1 MPQGGGLVSDGL
13 SALAL
18 AGAELSGVELT
29 GLAIMSLI
37 VGIVGGIVGI
47 ALGVVRLP
55 IMTAVGI
62 DPLIAA
68 STNLFVSVLGSIAG
82 SWPAI
87 LQNRIV
93 YRIVLVIGI
102 PAIGG
107 SFVGGLYA
115 DIISR
120 TVLLTIVAMLLVW
133 SSTMMIVRAIAELR
147 NRLASSEDGDPSTG
161 RGDLNRKTVARESFV
176 GFGIGVIGGAVGLA
190 LGVLRMP
197 ALIHVLK
204 MKPSLAAGTNLAL
217 TILVGSSGF
226 SGHLLRGRV
235 DWMLVSA
242 IGIPAM
248 TGMFAGSR
256 MGGNVDPAKLR
267 LVVGIVLLVVS
278 PLVFFDAFL
287 G

>member
-1 MPQGGGLVSDGL
+1 MPEITSTAVS
-13 SALAL
+13 SLAL
-18 AGAELSGVELT
+18 VGSDLSGIQLS

-55 IMTAVGI
+55 VMTAVGV

-68 STNLFVSVLGSIAG
+68 STNLFVSVLGSLAG

-93 YRIVLVIGI
+93 YRVVLVIGI

-120 TVLLTIVAMLLVW
+120 TVLLTIVVLLLVW
-133 SSTMMIVRAIAELR
+133 SSVMMITRAISELR
-147 NRLASSEDGDPSTG
+147 SDDSTPKTSDPNVG
-161 RGDLNRKTVARESFV
+161 RGDLNRKIVTRESFI
-176 GFGIGVIGGAVGLA
+176 GFVIGLIGGAVGLA

-204 MKPSLAAGTNLAL
+204 MKPPYATGTNLAL

-226 SGHLLRGRV
+226 TGHLIRGRV
-235 DWMLVSA
+235 DWLLVVA
-242 IGIPAM
+242 IGVPAM
-248 TGMFAGSR
+248 IGMFAGSK
-256 MGGNVDPAKLR
+256 MGGSTDPTKLR
-267 LVVGIVLLVVS
+267 LVVGIVLFAVS
-278 PLVFFDAFL
+278 PLVLFDAFW

>member
-1 MPQGGGLVSDGL
+1 MPIDVSAEV
-13 SALAL
+13 STLAFTSVDL
-18 AGAELSGVELT
+18 TGAQLT
-29 GLAIMSLI
+29 GLAIISLV
-37 VGIVGGIVGI
+37 VGVVGGIVGI

-55 IMTAVGI
+55 VMTALGV

-68 STNLFVSVLGSIAG
+68 STNLFVSVLGSLAG

-93 YRIVLVIGI
+93 YRVVLVIGI
-102 PAIGG
+102 PAIVG

-115 DIISR
+115 DFVSR
-120 TVLLTIVAMLLVW
+120 TVLLTIVALLIVW
-133 SSTMMIVRAIAELR
+133 SSTMMIIRAVTELR
-147 NRLASSEDGDPSTG
+147 SSDVYVEDNDPETG
-161 RGDLNRKTVARESFV
+161 RGDLNNKTVTRESFV
-176 GFGIGVIGGAVGLA
+176 GFGIGLIGGAVGLA

-226 SGHLLRGRV
+226 TGHLLRGRV
-235 DWMLVSA
+235 DWMLVTI
-242 IGIPAM
+242 IGVPAM
-248 TGMFAGSR
+248 IGMFAGSK
-256 MGGNVDPAKLR
+256 MGGNVDSTKLR
-267 LVVGIVLLVVS
+267 LVVGIVLLTVS
-278 PLVFFDAFL
+278 PLVFYDAFW

>member
-1 MPQGGGLVSDGL
+1 MDGVST
-13 SALAL
+13 LAL
-18 AGAELSGVELT
+18 VGADLSGVELT
-29 GLAIMSLI
+29 GLAIMSLV

-55 IMTAVGI
+55 VMTAVGI

-68 STNLFVSVLGSIAG
+68 STNLFVSVLGSVAG

-87 LQNRIV
+87 LQHRIV
-93 YRIVLVIGI
+93 FRVVIVIGI
-102 PAIGG
+102 PAIAG

-115 DIISR
+115 DLVSR
-120 TVLLTIVAMLLVW
+120 TVLLVIVALLLVW
-133 SSTMMIVRAIAELR
+133 SSTMMITRAIAELR
-147 NRLASSEDGDPSTG
+147 NRSELGEDDDPSAG
-161 RGDLNRKTVARESFV
+161 RGELSRKTVARESFV
-176 GFGIGVIGGAVGLA
+176 GFGIGLIGGAVGLA

-226 SGHLLRGRV
+226 TGHLIRGRV
-235 DWMLVSA
+235 DWMLVTA

-248 TGMFAGSR
+248 LGMFAGSR
-256 MGGNVDPAKLR
+256 YGGNVDPTKLR
-267 LVVGIVLLVVS
+267 LVVGFVLLIVS
-278 PLVFFDAFL
+278 PLVFFDAFF

>member
-1 MPQGGGLVSDGL
+1 MPIEASTTVST
-13 SALAL
+13 LAL
-18 AGAELSGVELT
+18 AGGELSGIQLT

-55 IMTAVGI
+55 VMTAVGV

-68 STNLFVSVLGSIAG
+68 STNLFVSVLGSVAG

-93 YRIVLVIGI
+93 YRVVLVIGI

-115 DIISR
+115 DLVSR
-120 TVLLTIVAMLLVW
+120 TVLLAIVALLLVW
-133 SSTMMIVRAIAELR
+133 SSLTMIRRAAAELKSK
-147 NRLASSEDGDPSTG
+147 AVSTEDSDPTVG
-161 RGDLNRKTVARESFV
+161 RGELNKKTVTRESFV
-176 GFGIGVIGGAVGLA
+176 GFGIGLIGGAVGLA

-226 SGHLLRGRV
+226 TGHLIRGRF
-235 DWMLVSA
+235 DWILVLS
-242 IGIPAM
+242 IGAPAM
-248 TGMFAGSR
+248 IGMFVGSR
-256 MGGNVDPAKLR
+256 MGGDVDSRKLR
-267 LVVGIVLLVVS
+267 LVVGIVLLAVS
-278 PLVFFDAFL
+278 PLVFFDAFW

>member
-1 MPQGGGLVSDGL
+1 VLVDPSM
-13 SALAL
+13 SISTLAL
-18 AGAELSGVELT
+18 ASSDLSGLELT

-55 IMTAVGI
+55 VMTAVGV

-68 STNLFVSVLGSIAG
+68 STNLFVSVLGSFAG

-87 LQNRIV
+87 LQHRIV
-93 YRIVLVIGI
+93 FRVVLVIGI
-102 PAIGG
+102 PAIAG

-115 DIISR
+115 DLISR
-120 TVLLTIVAMLLVW
+120 TVLLTIVALLLVW
-133 SSTMMIVRAIAELR
+133 SSTMMIRRAISELR
-147 NRLASSEDGDPSTG
+147 SSDVSVEDKDPTIG
-161 RGDLNRKTVARESFV
+161 RGDLNAKTVTRESFV
-176 GFGIGVIGGAVGLA
+176 GFGIGLIGGAVGLA

-204 MKPSLAAGTNLAL
+204 MRPSLAAGTNLAL

-226 SGHLLRGRV
+226 TGHLLRGRV
-235 DWMLVSA
+235 DWILVSVV
-242 IGIPAM
+242 GVPAM
-248 TGMFAGSR
+248 IGMFAGSR
-256 MGGNVDPAKLR
+256 MSGNVDSTKLR
-267 LVVGIVLLVVS
+267 LVVGIVLLAVS
-278 PLVFFDAFL
+278 PLVFFDAFW

>member
-1 MPQGGGLVSDGL
+1 MPEAVST
-13 SALAL
+13 LAL
-18 AGAELSGVELT
+18 AGAELSGIQLT
-29 GLAIMSLI
+29 GLAVMSLI

-55 IMTAVGI
+55 IMTAIGI

-68 STNLFVSVLGSIAG
+68 STNLFVSVLGSFAG

-93 YRIVLVIGI
+93 FRVVIVIGI
-102 PAIGG
+102 PAIAG
-107 SFVGGLYA
+107 SFIGGLYA
-115 DIISR
+115 DLVSR
-120 TVLLTIVAMLLVW
+120 TVLLTLVAVLLVW
-133 SSTMMIVRAIAELR
+133 SSLMMIMRALSEVRGTVK
-147 NRLASSEDGDPSTG
+147 STEDTDPNAG
-161 RGDLNRKTVARESFV
+161 RGDLNSKTVTRESFL
-176 GFGIGVIGGAVGLA
+176 GFAIGLIGGAVGLA

-226 SGHLLRGRV
+226 AGHLLRGRL
-235 DWMLVSA
+235 DWLLVAA
-242 IGIPAM
+242 IGVPAM
-248 TGMFAGSR
+248 IGMFAGSK

-267 LVVGIVLLVVS
+267 LVVGIVLLAVS
-278 PLVFFDAFL
+278 PLVFFDAFF

>member
-1 MPQGGGLVSDGL
+1 MGDGL
-13 SALAL
+13 TTLAL
-18 AGAELSGVELT
+18 VGADLSGVELT

-37 VGIVGGIVGI
+37 VGVVGGIVGI

-55 IMTAVGI
+55 VMTAIGV

-68 STNLFVSVLGSIAG
+68 STNLFVSVLGSFAG

-93 YRIVLVIGI
+93 FRVVIVIGI
-102 PAIGG
+102 PAIAG

-115 DIISR
+115 DLISR
-120 TVLLTIVAMLLVW
+120 TVLLTIVALLLVW
-133 SSTMMIVRAIAELR
+133 SSSMMILRATSELR
-147 NRLASSEDGDPSTG
+147 GNAESHEEVDDPSTG
-161 RGDLNRKTVARESFV
+161 RGDLNQKTIARESV
-176 GFGIGVIGGAVGLA
+176 LGFGIGLIGGAVGLA

-204 MKPSLAAGTNLAL
+204 MRPSLAAGTNLAL

-226 SGHLLRGRV
+226 AGHLVRGRV
-235 DWMLVSA
+235 DWLLVSVV
-242 IGIPAM
+242 GIPAM
-248 TGMFAGSR
+248 IGMFAGSR
-256 MGGNVDPAKLR
+256 MSGNVDPTKLR
-267 LVVGIVLLVVS
+267 LVVGLVLLAVS
-278 PLVFFDAFL
+278 PLVFYDAFW

>member
-1 MPQGGGLVSDGL
+1 MPEAVST
-13 SALAL
+13 LAL
-18 AGAELSGVELT
+18 VGSELSGVQLT

-37 VGIVGGIVGI
+37 VGIIGGIVGI

-55 IMTAVGI
+55 IMTFVGI

-68 STNLFVSVLGSIAG
+68 STNLFVSVLGSLAG

-87 LQNRIV
+87 LQNRV
-93 YRIVLVIGI
+93 VWRVVLVTGV
-102 PAIGG
+102 PAVAG
-107 SFVGGLYA
+107 SFFGGLYA
-115 DIISR
+115 DLVSR
-120 TVLLTIVAMLLVW
+120 VILLAIVGLLLIW
-133 SSTMMIVRAIAELR
+133 SSLMMIVRAMVELR
-147 NRLASSEDGDPSTG
+147 GNVPVGDDGDPTTG
-161 RGDLNRKTVARESFV
+161 RGDLNRKTVGRESFV

-204 MKPSLAAGTNLAL
+204 MKPSLAAGTNLML

-226 SGHLLRGRV
+226 AGHLFRGRF
-235 DWMLVSA
+235 DWMLVAA

-248 TGMFAGSR
+248 IGMFLGSR
-256 MGGNVDPAKLR
+256 MGGNVDPTRLR
-267 LVVGIVLLVVS
+267 LVVGIVLLAVS
-278 PLVFFDAFL
+278 PLVFYDAFF

>member
-1 MPQGGGLVSDGL
+1 MPEITSTAVS
-13 SALAL
+13 SLAL
-18 AGAELSGVELT
+18 VGSDLSGIQLS

-37 VGIVGGIVGI
+37 VGIIGGIVGI

-55 IMTAVGI
+55 VMTAVGV

-68 STNLFVSVLGSIAG
+68 STNLFVSVLGSFAG

-93 YRIVLVIGI
+93 YRVVLVIGI

-120 TVLLTIVAMLLVW
+120 TVLLTIVALLLMW
-133 SSTMMIVRAIAELR
+133 SSIMMITKAISELR
-147 NRLASSEDGDPSTG
+147 SDDSTPETSDPNVG
-161 RGDLNRKTVARESFV
+161 RGDLNRKTVTRESFV
-176 GFGIGVIGGAVGLA
+176 GFVIGLIGGAVGLA
-190 LGVLRMP
+190 LGVLRIP

-204 MKPSLAAGTNLAL
+204 MKPPYATGTNLAL

-226 SGHLLRGRV
+226 TGHLIRGRV
-235 DWMLVSA
+235 DWLMVVA
-242 IGIPAM
+242 IGVPAM
-248 TGMFAGSR
+248 IGMFAGSK
-256 MGGNVDPAKLR
+256 MGGSTDPTKLR
-267 LVVGIVLLVVS
+267 LVVGIVLFAVS
-278 PLVFFDAFL
+278 PLVFFDAFW

>member
-1 MPQGGGLVSDGL
+1 MTDGL
-13 SALAL
+13 STLAL
-18 AGAELSGVELT
+18 AGADLSGVELA
-29 GLAIMSLI
+29 GLAVMSLI

-55 IMTAVGI
+55 IMTAVGL

-68 STNLFVSVLGSIAG
+68 STNLFVSLLGSVAG

-93 YRIVLVIGI
+93 FRVVLVIGI
-102 PAIGG
+102 PAIAG

-115 DIISR
+115 DVVSR
-120 TVLLTIVAMLLVW
+120 TVLLTVVTLLLVW
-133 SSTMMIVRAIAELR
+133 SALMLIRRSVAELR
-147 NRLASSEDGDPSTG
+147 DRKSEEYEEDSSAG
-161 RGDLNRKTVARESFV
+161 RGELTPKTVGRESVV
-176 GFGIGVIGGAVGLA
+176 GFAIGVIGGAVGLA

-226 SGHLLRGRV
+226 AGHLIRGRV
-235 DWMLVSA
+235 DWLLVA
-242 IGIPAM
+242 AVGIPAM
-248 TGMFAGSR
+248 IGMFAGARYGGDVDSR
-256 MGGNVDPAKLR
+256 KLR
-267 LVVGIVLLVVS
+267 LVVGIVLLLVA
-278 PLVFFDAFL
+278 PLVFFDAFW

>member
-1 MPQGGGLVSDGL
+1 MPETAFTAASTITLV
-13 SALAL
+13 
-18 AGAELSGVELT
+18 GADLSGIQLT
-29 GLAIMSLI
+29 GLIIMSLI
-37 VGIVGGIVGI
+37 VGVVGGIVGI

-55 IMTAVGI
+55 VMTAIGV

-68 STNLFVSVLGSIAG
+68 STNLFVSVLGSLAG

-93 YRIVLVIGI
+93 YRVVLVIGI

-115 DIISR
+115 DLVSR
-120 TVLLTIVAMLLVW
+120 TVLLTIVALLLVW
-133 SSTMMIVRAIAELR
+133 SSVMMISRAATELR
-147 NRLASSEDGDPSTG
+147 SDESSPDTSDPNVG
-161 RGDLNRKTVARESFV
+161 RGDLNRKTVTRESFV
-176 GFGIGVIGGAVGLA
+176 GFAIGLIGGAVGLA

-226 SGHLLRGRV
+226 AGHLFRGRV
-235 DWMLVSA
+235 DWLLVAA
-242 IGIPAM
+242 IGVPAM
-248 TGMFAGSR
+248 IGMFAGSR
-256 MGGNVDPAKLR
+256 MGGDTDPTKLR

-278 PLVFFDAFL
+278 PLVFYDAFW